1 MNKTG
6 AIFTIFLAFVL
17 AIGLVFIDNAGDVYY
32 EAQDVY
38 RVYLDGNSIGIIRSK
53 SDLEA
58 YINEKQNAIK

>member
-32 EAQDVY
+32 EAQDVSITPKNTFED
-38 RVYLDGNSIGIIRSK
+38 LFGN
-53 SDLEA
+53 
-58 YINEKQNAIK
+58 KQK